1 MYTDKACYR
10 VYLDDLPLSMDNLP
24 PFSFLGKWYFAQ
36 LMKIVVFS
44 AFYLVLFFAWSCKET
59 PKPVIKQEIVIEPV
73 AGELK
78 LDHDTTL
85 WTELTELDSFLL
97 DIRYASTNN
106 FVHEQI
112 YPCARCFLKPK
123 VAEALMQVNRS
134 LMKQGYKLKL
144 FDCYRPTMA
153 QKILWNKVPDSLYV
167 APPAKGSM
175 HSRGMTLDLTLTD
188 LQGNEINMGTPYDFF
203 GPEAHP
209 SYTKFPK
216 AILEHRRLLTESMR
230 AGGFQPITTEW
241 WHFTY
246 GSGYPPLE
254 DWEWPCP

>member
-1 MYTDKACYR
+1 
-10 VYLDDLPLSMDNLP
+10 VYLDDFPLSMDNLP
-24 PFSFLGKWYFAQ
+24 PFSFLGKWYFA
-36 LMKIVVFS
+36 LVMRFLTIP
-44 AFYLVLFFAWSCKET
+44 AFYLVLIFAWSCKEA
-59 PKPVIKQEIVIEPV
+59 PKPVAKQEVAVEPV
-73 AGELK
+73 INEFK
-78 LDHDTTL
+78 PDHDTTK
-85 WTELTELDSFLL
+85 WVELTEIDSFLL
-97 DIRYASTNN
+97 DIRYATANN

-153 QKILWNKVPDSLYV
+153 QKILWKKVPDSLYV

-188 LQGNEINMGTPYDFF
+188 LQGNEIDMGTPYDFF

-209 SYTKFPK
+209 SYTKLSK
-216 AILEHRRLLTESMR
+216 DILDHRRLLTESMR
-230 AGGFQPITTEW
+230 MGGFQPITTEW

-246 GSGYPPLE
+246 GNGFPPLE